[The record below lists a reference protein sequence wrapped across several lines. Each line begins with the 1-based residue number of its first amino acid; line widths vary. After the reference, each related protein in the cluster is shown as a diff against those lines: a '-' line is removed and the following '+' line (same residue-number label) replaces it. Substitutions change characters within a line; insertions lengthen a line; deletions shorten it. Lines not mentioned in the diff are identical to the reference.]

1 MRIEKIENFLL
12 KTPIDEP
19 FGWSMGWTDTRA
31 SMITKITT
39 DDGLVGWG
47 EGGSSPSAAVI
58 HDVFRSL
65 LIGKDPRN
73 RNKLWH
79 SMFQALH
86 NANAAGGFGGDAIS
100 SVDIALWDLAGKAA
114 GKGVAELLGGRV
126 RDKIAVYA
134 TGLYYQKEEFPTKLL
149 DEAGAYVEA
158 GFKGMKTKVGGLSLR
173 EDVARVR
180 VLRNAI
186 GDDIYLMV
194 DANKAY
200 DVSTA
205 IEIGR
210 RLADLDIHW
219 FEEPL
224 MAHDTDG
231 YLEVKRSQPIRV
243 SGGEIFR
250 NRFEFRDIITRNAVD
265 IVQPDIS
272 LAGGI
277 TEFRNIASL
286 ANTCGI
292 QVNPHVWGS
301 SVMISATL
309 NLVSTFAPNPYAHTT

>member
-1 MRIEKIENFLL
+1 
-12 KTPIDEP
+12 
-19 FGWSMGWTDTRA
+19 
-31 SMITKITT
+31 
-39 DDGLVGWG
+39 
-47 EGGSSPSAAVI
+47 
-58 HDVFRSL
+58 
-65 LIGKDPRN
+65 
-73 RNKLWH
+73 
-79 SMFQALH
+79 MFQALH

-100 SVDIALWDLAGKAA
+100 TIDIALWDIAGKAA
-114 GKGVAELLGGRV
+114 GKSIAELLGGRL
-126 RDKIAVYA
+126 RDKVAVYA
-134 TGLYYQKEEFPTKLL
+134 TGLYYRKDEFPTKLL
-149 DEAGAYVEA
+149 DEASAYVEA

-173 EDVARVR
+173 EDVARVGA
-180 VLRNAI
+180 LRGAI

-205 IEIGR
+205 IEMGR
-210 RLADLDIHW
+210 HLADLDIHW

-224 MAHDTDG
+224 MAHDTNG
-231 YLEVKRSQPIRV
+231 YLEVKHGQPIRV
-243 SGGEIFR
+243 AGGEIFR
-250 NRFEFRDIITRNAVD
+250 NRFEFHDIITRNAVD

-286 ANTCGI
+286 ANTCGV

-309 NLVSTFAPNPYAHTT
+309 NLVSTFAPNPYAHTVYPYEQEPVMEFDQTPNPIRDDLCSICFKQEDGFVVTPEGPGLGVEIDESVLNKFCDARVVTE